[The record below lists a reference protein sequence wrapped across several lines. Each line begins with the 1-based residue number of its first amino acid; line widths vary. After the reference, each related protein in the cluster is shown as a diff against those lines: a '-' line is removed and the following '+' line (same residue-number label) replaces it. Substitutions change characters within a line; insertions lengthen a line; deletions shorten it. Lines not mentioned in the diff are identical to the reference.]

1 LGVVSSVTPILKKQH
16 QSLPPFQFSFPFSC
30 DFWPIN
36 VYVSKYLFSF
46 FCLVTLTFILGNSE
60 PFTNVLSGIGISGD
74 FYETFESVGRE
85 S

>member
-1 LGVVSSVTPILKKQH
+1 
-16 QSLPPFQFSFPFSC
+16 
-30 DFWPIN
+30 
-36 VYVSKYLFSF
+36 
-46 FCLVTLTFILGNSE
+46 LVTLTFILGNSE